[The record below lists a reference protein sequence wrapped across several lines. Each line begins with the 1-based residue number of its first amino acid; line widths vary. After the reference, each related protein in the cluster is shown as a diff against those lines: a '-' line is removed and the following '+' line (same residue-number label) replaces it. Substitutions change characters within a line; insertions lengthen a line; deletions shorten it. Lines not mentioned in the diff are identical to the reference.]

1 MMRLKPVIEPA
12 GPELRDENGRV
23 WSEFL
28 DPGKFNFNGEKFQQQ
43 DAVFRGSVYIDSD
56 FDALITL

>member
-12 GPELRDENGRV
+12 GPKLGDENWRV

-28 DPGKFNFNGEKFQQQ
+28 DPDMMN
-43 DAVFRGSVYIDSD
+43 R
-56 FDALITL
+56 